1 MSEKKFYPLRPI
13 QRMLVDTHMKKAKST
28 MMNIGALMKLPSG
41 VDMENLAE
49 AVNETLKAHDIFK
62 CRLEFHPETSELCQT
77 FDLEPVHIE
86 VKKISDEEFEERV
99 KKFKEPYKFIGNV
112 LYRIYLF
119 QTPTAKYFYVDFY
132 HAIMDG
138 MSAILFAKEID
149 LRYRGRNVKSAP
161 QSFLQYVLE
170 ESQLTKEELAEGH
183 EYWKKIL
190 SNFDREKHLP
200 PVDVQNVSAWSKGTF
215 SFTFKNIGEEFFRNT
230 RRSEDIFFLAATMM
244 TLAKI
249 SGTKDSV
256 VNFID
261 TGRNERKDFLLM
273 GLMMEDFPCAWDFNE
288 NLSVENFLNE
298 LEGKIRVN
306 KKFRKSLDIVYDNYL
321 LEDCASFIFLKDVLR
336 DHVMIGDNTAQVID
350 MPPNE
355 ISAAENSLNVEVWST
370 ERGTYDLIL
379 NYDASRFSE
388 KNMKNF
394 AETMD
399 KIISSLKNEKISVA
413 EILQN

>member
-1 MSEKKFYPLRPI
+1 MSERNFYPLRPI

-28 MMNIGALMKLPSG
+28 MMNIGALLKLPSG
-41 VDMENLAE
+41 VDMEKLAG
-49 AVNETLKAHDIFK
+49 AINETLKAHDIFK

-77 FDLEPVHIE
+77 FDLEPIHIE
-86 VKKISDEEFEERV
+86 VKKISDEEFEEHV

-119 QTPTAKYFYVDFY
+119 QTPTAKYFYLDFY

-138 MSAILFAKEID
+138 MSAILFGKEVD
-149 LRYRGRNVKSAP
+149 LRYRGRTPKSAP
-161 QSFLQYVLE
+161 RSFLQYVLK

-183 EYWKKIL
+183 EYWKKLL

-230 RRSEDIFFLAATMM
+230 RRNENIFFLAATMM

-249 SGTKDSV
+249 SGAKDSV
-256 VNFID
+256 VNFTD
-261 TGRNERKDFLLM
+261 LGRIERSDFNVM
-273 GLMMEDFPCAWDFNE
+273 GLMMEDFPCYWNFKKD
-288 NLSVENFLNE
+288 LSVGDFLNE
-298 LEGKIRVN
+298 LQGEIRVH

-321 LEDCASFIFLKDVLR
+321 LEDCVRFIFLKDILR
-336 DHVMIGDNTAQVID
+336 DHTMIGDHTAQVID

-355 ISAAENSLNVEVWST
+355 ISAAENSLNVELWST

-399 KIISSLKNEKISVA
+399 KIISEMKNEKNSV
-413 EILQN
+413 EQILQG